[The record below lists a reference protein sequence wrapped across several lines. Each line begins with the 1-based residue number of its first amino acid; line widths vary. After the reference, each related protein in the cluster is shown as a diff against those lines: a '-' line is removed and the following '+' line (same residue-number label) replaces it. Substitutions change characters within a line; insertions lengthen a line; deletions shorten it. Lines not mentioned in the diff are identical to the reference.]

1 MKKSRILRAIKK
13 ADTTLIKKYNM
24 VSFGD
29 EKGQTYVLGTEDA
42 FRLQINEATAY
53 ALHKLLDIIDD
64 EKIKDKILKKLQN
77 DKK

>member
-42 FRLQINEATAY
+42 FRLQINEAASY

-64 EKIKDKILKKLQN
+64 EKVKDKILKKLQN

>member
-29 EKGQTYVLGTEDA
+29 EKGQTYVLGTKQGFDM
-42 FRLQINEATAY
+42 QINEAASY

-64 EKIKDKILKKLQN
+64 EKVKDKILKKLQN

>member
-13 ADTTLIKKYNM
+13 ADTKLIKKYNM

-64 EKIKDKILKKLQN
+64 EKVKDKILKKLQN